1 VTLILD
7 TGPIVAALNELDP
20 DHRRCA
26 ELLAAGQDLLIPSPV
41 LVEIDYWLVKL
52 GGAEVWSDFVA
63 DINRGAYRVE
73 HPTDA
78 DLARAAELEQTYED
92 LDLRAPRRDRR
103 RHARPPTLLSR
114 APPTLHAPRAP
125 PRVSGS
131 RRSHIC
137 KGPHRLDFPKLGRT
151 DEGGCAWLQS
161 RRVNQHGAASQAA
174 RRRYGRAWA
183 RPAWS

>member
-92 LDLRAPRRDRR
+92 LDLGLVDACTIALCERLGETAVATLDHRHFSVVRPR
-103 RHARPPTLLSR
+103 HCTHLALL
-114 APPTLHAPRAP
+114 P
-125 PRVSGS
+125 
-131 RRSHIC
+131 
-137 KGPHRLDFPKLGRT
+137 
-151 DEGGCAWLQS
+151 E
-161 RRVNQHGAASQAA
+161 
-174 RRRYGRAWA
+174 
-183 RPAWS
+183 